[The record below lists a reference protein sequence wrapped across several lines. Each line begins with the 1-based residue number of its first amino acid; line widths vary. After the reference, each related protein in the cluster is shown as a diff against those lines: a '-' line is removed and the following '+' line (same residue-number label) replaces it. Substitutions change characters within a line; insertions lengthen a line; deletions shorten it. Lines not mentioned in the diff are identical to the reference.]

1 MTATKQM
8 VVDKLIDLA
17 IKDGCFGDNR
27 ARVASARQH
36 GTPLPES
43 SKPGAILKKFK
54 ETASEEELAIL
65 ETLKPEDW
73 MHRIK

>member
-1 MTATKQM
+1 MTTTKQM

-17 IKDGCFGDNR
+17 IKDGCFGDNW
-27 ARVASARQH
+27 AKVASALH
-36 GTPLPES
+36 HDTPLPES
-43 SKPGAILKKFK
+43 SKPGAVVKKFK

-65 ETLKPEDW
+65 DTLKPEDW